1 MWHICHVQNI
11 LLKCSAKY
19 FAGMRCV
26 TSPEVWHHTWQNILL
41 QYEQG
46 PVFGFRPNVFDFL
59 ISVMG
64 SLVGPILTNR
74 VATAGV
80 LLEPDR
86 KKIHPLCWMR
96 RWICCTQISV
106 QRQLHQHFSVTSSL
120 VPNFL
125 LLLNTSVSLINQLH
139 CHSGQLA
146 PSAHSDT
153 PKSAVQSCL
162 HHSTSV

>member
-59 ISVMG
+59 ISVMC

-86 KKIHPLCWMR
+86 KKNPSIVLDA
-96 RWICCTQISV
+96 SLDL
-106 QRQLHQHFSVTSSL
+106 LH
-120 VPNFL
+120 PNFSAKAIASTFFSHL
-125 LLLNTSVSLINQLH
+125 ITCAEFSPLVKHICIPHKSTPLSLRSTCTL
-139 CHSGQLA
+139 S
-146 PSAHSDT
+146 SSDT

>member
-19 FAGMRCV
+19 CAGMRCV

-59 ISVMG
+59 IYVMC

-86 KKIHPLCWMR
+86 KKNPSIVLDVSLDLLHPNF
-96 RWICCTQISV
+96 SA
-106 QRQLHQHFSVTSSL
+106 RQLHQHFSVTSSL

-153 PKSAVQSCL
+153 PKSVVQSCL